1 MCEIRVVPPMAA
13 SFHSKVGTFA
23 PLRLNKNNYHVRIA
37 TTKSLSVIG
46 RLDVAQPG
54 CCVLAGPGARATTT

>member
-37 TTKSLSVIG
+37 TTKSLS
-46 RLDVAQPG
+46 DVWTWL
-54 CCVLAGPGARATTT
+54 LAGRPQLDLVICA